1 MLAWGYAG
9 SYSSSRWRLALLFT
23 GGGIWP
29 LATQKAFHLSFH
41 PANAWLNRY
50 ALVLI
55 TPSCLQ
61 HNGFPFI
68 HASKCET
75 TGIFLVFAPFW
86 DNDCTLGSE
95 KKCQSSTPFLWG
107 HSVKEKLFVPD
118 VSGPTW
124 QRRMKNEKT
133 ELEREVQS
141 SLSPHTRLPAGCSEL
156 QR

>member
-1 MLAWGYAG
+1 MLAWGSAG
-9 SYSSSRWRLALLFT
+9 SYSSSRWRLALLGKNLFT

-41 PANAWLNRY
+41 AANAWLNRY

-75 TGIFLVFAPFW
+75 TGIFLFFAPFW
-86 DNDCTLGSE
+86 DNIGLWKKTPVIYTIPVRTWCKGKTVCTWCERTDLTE
-95 KKCQSSTPFLWG
+95 TYEEWKNRAWERSSILT
-107 HSVKEKLFVPD
+107 
-118 VSGPTW
+118 VSTHQATGW
-124 QRRMKNEKT
+124 
-133 ELEREVQS
+133 V
-141 SLSPHTRLPAGCSEL
+141 
-156 QR
+156 